1 MEISGSYEFNA
12 PAERVWNAL
21 LDPTVLASCIPGV
34 ESFDPV
40 GVAEYSAVVNLGVGP
55 IRGRFNAK
63 IFLKDQKPHESY
75 RLVVQGSGPTG
86 FANGESL
93 FTLVEQDCKTV
104 VHVKS
109 EAQAGGTMA
118 RVGQRLMGT
127 VAKGMLDRFFNC
139 LQESVN

>member
-1 MEISGSYEFNA
+1 MDVSGSYEFDA
-12 PAERVWNAL
+12 LAERVWNVL
-21 LDPTVLASCIPGV
+21 MDPTVLAKCIPGV

-40 GVAEYSAVVNLGVGP
+40 GVAEYSAVVSLGVGP

-63 IFLKDQKPHESY
+63 IFLEDQKLHESY
-75 RLVVQGSGPTG
+75 RLVMQGSGTIG
-86 FANGESL
+86 FANGESQV
-93 FTLVEQDCKTV
+93 TLVEQDGKTV
-104 VHVKS
+104 VHVNS

-118 RVGQRLMGT
+118 RVGQRLMGN